1 MFYAGLIFSALIGLS
16 LGLIGGGG
24 SILTVPILVYFLGV
38 EPREAVAMSL
48 AVVGATSLF
57 GSFLHRSRGNVNY
70 SSGLLFGVSGIF
82 GAALGSPLTQ
92 LFAPAVLLLIFGAL
106 MLATAFS
113 VLRRKSRENLDPADL
128 APNTPKAV
136 LAGFGVGFLTGFLGV
151 GGGFL
156 IVPSLVLFGGLAMK
170 EAIGTSLMVIFL
182 NCVAGLIGHF
192 SMKTEFDWSLTLI
205 VTALAVGGAALG
217 TVWSQRLTPR
227 RLQKTFAYLVL
238 AVGFFLIVKN
248 YAVLW

>member
-1 MFYAGLIFSALIGLS
+1 MFYTGLILSAVIGLS

-48 AVVGATSLF
+48 AVVGATSLV
-57 GSFLHRSRGNVNY
+57 GVFLHGARGNVNF
-70 SSGLLFGVSGIF
+70 SSAALFGFSGVF

-92 LFAPAVLLLIFGAL
+92 MVAPAVLLLIFGAL

-113 VLRRKSRENLDPADL
+113 MLRRKSRETDDRELYETNK
-128 APNTPKAV
+128 PKAA

-156 IVPSLVLFGGLAMK
+156 IVPALVLFGGLAIK
-170 EAIGTSLMVIFL
+170 EAIGTSLIVIFM

-192 SMKTEFDWSLTLI
+192 SLTAKLDWSLTLL
-205 VTALAVGGAALG
+205 VTTLAAGGAFFGSVL
-217 TVWSQRLTPR
+217 SQRLAAQ
-227 RLQKTFAYLVL
+227 RLRQTFAYLVL
-238 AVGFFLIVKN
+238 AVAVFMIAKN
-248 YAVLW
+248 YTVLW